1 MAKKYSDAFY
11 RSAVL
16 GVEDDQGNR
25 IPGLRNVARG
35 FTAADGYDVRQPLTR
50 ARKRRIVEYW
60 TELQQLTSQPKVL
73 YRARVTGKLKK
84 AQRAVG
90 QDTRFEFKVAF
101 VPFVGVAGAP
111 PPKLL
116 MKGDALIVKSSIG
129 AQRFIPFVPGA
140 LATNSDLEIKRVVAE
155 GVANMGEDAEF
166 AIRAGK
172 NMIKLFYK
180 ASKIQQQI
188 ETLMIRYDGARD
200 LPRRSG
206 NKKDDPSDH
215 HWNQW
220 LVGVEAYQFKK
231 LSAVEGDAVLERFN
245 RANTKNKKIKKS
257 LQRKAR
263 G

>member
-1 MAKKYSDAFY
+1 MAKQFSDAFY

-25 IPGLRNVARG
+25 IPGLRNVAGG
-35 FTAADGYDVRQPLTR
+35 FTAADGYDFRKPLTR

-60 TELQQLTSQPKVL
+60 SELQRLTSQPKVI
-73 YRARVTGKLKK
+73 YRSRVTGNLKK

-90 QDTRFEFKVAF
+90 QDTRLQFKVAF

-111 PPKLL
+111 PPKLTL
-116 MKGDALIVKSSIG
+116 KGDALIVKSGIG
-129 AQRFIPFVPGA
+129 AQQFIPFVPRA
-140 LATNSDLEIKRVVAE
+140 LATNSDREIKRVVAE
-155 GVANMGEDAEF
+155 GGPDASF
-166 AIRAGK
+166 AIRAGN
-172 NMIKLFYK
+172 NMIKNFYD
-180 ASKIQQQI
+180 ASKIQQKVEQ
-188 ETLMIRYDGARD
+188 LMSQYDGKRD

-206 NKKDDPSDH
+206 NKENDPRKH

-220 LVGVEAYQFKK
+220 LVGVEALQLKK
-231 LSAVEGDAVLERFN
+231 MTVAEQDAVLARFN

-263 G
+263 R